1 MPYGD
6 LEAMRVQRFATLEE
20 IDASHPT
27 VEEREE
33 YEEPV
38 RMGMIMYAGV
48 DYEAILRSA
57 EEEADVVIWDGGNND
72 FPFFAPD
79 LLIVVADPLRP
90 GHELLYHPGET
101 NLRMAD
107 VVVINK
113 VDSAEAHNVEQ
124 VVENIEAVNPMATVI
139 FAKSPPKLDFGPDL
153 LGELVLVVDD
163 GPTLTH
169 GEMPFGAG
177 LVAARNA
184 GAAKIVDPRPYA
196 VGSLKDVFAK
206 WPQLTNVLPAMGYS
220 DEQLHELE
228 ETINAVDCDVVV
240 TGTPIDLTRL
250 ITSRHPIRHAALRA
264 RGGRHADD
272 RGGAPADRHP
282 GEDRPPRDGRDG
294 VITMNATITSN
305 DRKGGVGAL
314 RAHTVSPNFTRVA
327 DLTQQELRELLD
339 LASSMKATPDSLGRR
354 ASRRGDRL
362 HLREAVDTD
371 AGLVRGGDCTA
382 RRDADRALAAGAAA
396 RPRRVDRRHGSL
408 ALRLRLGDRD
418 PHVRA
423 GDGRRAGTLGDGAGR
438 ERSLRR
444 APSVPGTGGLA
455 HDRGGVRRRRRTP
468 ARIRRRRR
476 RQRRPLAARGR
487 LRSLASTSRSRARRS
502 SPPTRA
508 CSRMPD
514 ASRGGREP
522 SSPIVH
528 DPAAAASGADAV
540 YADVWAS
547 MGEEGERD
555 VRGEGARA
563 RSR

>member
-1 MPYGD
+1 
-6 LEAMRVQRFATLEE
+6 
-20 IDASHPT
+20 
-27 VEEREE
+27 
-33 YEEPV
+33 
-38 RMGMIMYAGV
+38 
-48 DYEAILRSA
+48 
-57 EEEADVVIWDGGNND
+57 
-72 FPFFAPD
+72 
-79 LLIVVADPLRP
+79 
-90 GHELLYHPGET
+90 
-101 NLRMAD
+101 MAD

-124 VVENIEAVNPMATVI
+124 VVENVAAVNPMATVV
-139 FAKSPPKLDFGPDL
+139 FAKSPPKLDYGPEL
-153 LGELVLVVDD
+153 LGRLVLVVDD

-220 DEQLHELE
+220 RRAAARAGGDDQRR
-228 ETINAVDCDVVV
+228 
-240 TGTPIDLTRL
+240 RL
-250 ITSRHPIRHAALRA
+250 RRRRHRDADRPDAADHVAPPDPPRSLRA

-272 RGGAPADRHP
+272 RGRAPADRHP

-294 VITMNATITSN
+294 VMTMSATTTST

-339 LASSMKATPDSLGRR
+339 LASCDEGVARSLGRR

-371 AGLVRGGDCTA
+371 AGVVRGGDCTA
-382 RRDADRALAAGAAA
+382 RRDADHALDAGAAA
-396 RPRRVDRRHGSL
+396 RPRRIDRRHGSL

-444 APSVPGTGGLA
+444 APSVPGAGGLA

-468 ARIRRRRR
+468 ARIRRRWR
-476 RQRRPLAARGR
+476 RQRRPLVARGGCARWPRPHDRVPARVHPRPAGLRECTTPRPALGSRAHGRPRPRRRRVRRRRR
-487 LRSLASTSRSRARRS
+487 LRRRVGLDG
-502 SPPTRA
+502 R
-508 CSRMPD
+508 
-514 ASRGGREP
+514 RG
-522 SSPIVH
+522 
-528 DPAAAASGADAV
+528 
-540 YADVWAS
+540 
-547 MGEEGERD
+547 
-555 VRGEGARA
+555 
-563 RSR
+563 